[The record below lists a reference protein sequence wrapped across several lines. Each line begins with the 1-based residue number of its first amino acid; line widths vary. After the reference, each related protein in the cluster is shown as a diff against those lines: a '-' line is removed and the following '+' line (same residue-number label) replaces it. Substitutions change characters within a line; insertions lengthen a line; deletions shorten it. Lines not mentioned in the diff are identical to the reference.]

1 MQTLKNIEM
10 GVKSLPTESAKDLWD
25 QKDDFLI
32 RSTELLHAI
41 NATLKQKMSF
51 LFAYD
56 NYALLQTLAFFA
68 QERSAL
74 VRRYVFGLF
83 GDIVDWLQLNH
94 SMV

>member
-1 MQTLKNIEM
+1 MICALGSELVEPFIQEIYNKAVQTLQNIEM
-10 GVKSLPTESAKDLWD
+10 GVKLLPTESAKDLWD

-56 NYALLQTLAFFA
+56 NYALL
-68 QERSAL
+68 
-74 VRRYVFGLF
+74 
-83 GDIVDWLQLNH
+83 
-94 SMV
+94 

>member
-1 MQTLKNIEM
+1 VICALGSELVEPFIQEIYSRAMQTLQTIEIT
-10 GVKSLPTESAKDLWD
+10 VKSLSTESAKDLWD

-56 NYALLQTLAFFA
+56 NYALL
-68 QERSAL
+68 
-74 VRRYVFGLF
+74 
-83 GDIVDWLQLNH
+83 
-94 SMV
+94 